1 MKFHA
6 NVASM
11 VQSFNALDTTATRIT
26 SSANNT
32 RDMMEMKEEQHQFD
46 AQIPAIQ
53 TYDEMIG
60 TLLDVKA

>member
-1 MKFHA
+1 MKLHA

-11 VQSFNALDTTATRIT
+11 VQSFNALDAIATRIT
-26 SSANNT
+26 SSSDSVK
-32 RDMMEMKEEQHQFD
+32 DMMEMKEEQHQFD